1 MAECL
6 ARVDEDGTTEPA
18 GPELAGAQT
27 STAPTRWRGEPDG
40 RQELPELE
48 ARWPARKTTPS
59 PIFLFSFSF
68 FHLSFFLI
76 GLTSGPFYPCQQA
89 YFLFAH
95 LHLGRTHQ
103 IWCQFALNL
112 RSVRIANN
120 YPKSCGFL
128 RLKRKVVIFQNLAFN
143 VVVLY

>member
-1 MAECL
+1 MARR
-6 ARVDEDGTTEPA
+6 AGRPA
-18 GPELAGAQT
+18 GVAGAGG
-27 STAPTRWRGEPDG
+27 AVAG
-40 RQELPELE
+40 QEDDAKPYF
-48 ARWPARKTTPS
+48 P
-59 PIFLFSFSF
+59 FFFFFFSFI
-68 FHLSFFLI
+68 FFLI

-112 RSVRIANN
+112 RSVRNANN
-120 YPKSCGFL
+120 YPENCGFL
-128 RLKRKVVIFQNLAFN
+128 RLKRKVMIFQNLAFN